1 MTINT
6 ESRRLANLMI
16 GHGMSVLFVG
26 LVAGVMLVFSLL
38 GVVTL
43 WPLPVWEVLVPG
55 STRGWQAAHVGG
67 ILNGVMI
74 GGAAL
79 LALHLQLEGRRMW
92 WVGYGMIITGWANT
106 IFYWAGLLA
115 PNRGLS
121 VAATPFGPGDL
132 AGAISFFGGGTG
144 MLFTFVAAFILA
156 KAGFEKA
163 RQAI

>member
-92 WVGYGMIITGWANT
+92 WVGYGMKMDHG
-106 IFYWAGLLA
+106 
-115 PNRGLS
+115 
-121 VAATPFGPGDL
+121 FG
-132 AGAISFFGGGTG
+132 IVKS
-144 MLFTFVAAFILA
+144 
-156 KAGFEKA
+156 
-163 RQAI
+163 Q